1 MFGCWDWLGI
11 RMHMETEHR
20 CLRVCATKT
29 KFLQFLFAFNWN
41 FVKFYFSL
49 WYLQLC
55 ELLRLARSYRRNDK
69 RSMYICCWLWLP
81 CSYSCTKG
89 FERTTVMQLPLLNAL
104 PQRFDHSHR
113 RNYIC
118 PSLSECPSS
127 ELRIA
132 NTWHVAAVEV
142 ELQNGSHKT
151 NLELSTK
158 AIIWKWPTICHKH
171 LPIIFSRLSTAPCV
185 ALSCPMARSG
195 TRWQV
200 LEIAEHSTFCLA
212 WHWLLRTFGHVCIWL

>member
-1 MFGCWDWLGI
+1 MIFAPQWGFPLPTPTVRLGAALKSYWIGMVEKGIQCLAVWDWLGI

-81 CSYSCTKG
+81 CFYSSTKG
-89 FERTTVMQLPLLNAL
+89 FRKNDCNGSYLCWM
-104 PQRFDHSHR
+104 H
-113 RNYIC
+113 C
-118 PSLSECPSS
+118 PSALTIRIDVITFARAWVNTRAANC
-127 ELRIA
+127 ELRILGMC
-132 NTWHVAAVEV
+132 
-142 ELQNGSHKT
+142 LQLK
-151 NLELSTK
+151 
-158 AIIWKWPTICHKH
+158 
-171 LPIIFSRLSTAPCV
+171 
-185 ALSCPMARSG
+185 
-195 TRWQV
+195 
-200 LEIAEHSTFCLA
+200 
-212 WHWLLRTFGHVCIWL
+212 